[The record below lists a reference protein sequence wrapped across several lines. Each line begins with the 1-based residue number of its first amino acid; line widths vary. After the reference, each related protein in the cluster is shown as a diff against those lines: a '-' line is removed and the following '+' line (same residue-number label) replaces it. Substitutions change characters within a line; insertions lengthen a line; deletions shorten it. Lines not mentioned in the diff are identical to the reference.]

1 MSHLLDNRNH
11 MTNQLD
17 LFLLV
22 SEKKNNKKK
31 YIEIKNEMIN
41 N

>member
-1 MSHLLDNRNH
+1 